1 VQIAIVLASASLI
14 TGVTALVWIA
24 GALGAVGVGFSLI
37 AFFWP
42 TAVHL
47 F

>member
-1 VQIAIVLASASLI
+1 VQIAIVLASASII
-14 TGVTALVWIA
+14 TNLSVLVWLA
-24 GALGAVGVGFSLI
+24 GGLGIMGVAFSLVG
-37 AFFWP
+37 FFWP